1 MVTRGLTVQS
11 GRCSPSK
18 SPASSSGPGV
28 EHGTCQS
35 QKGWGQLHAFV
46 DNILCPYKPDYSATH
61 HNRPKCNGEIC
72 NRYIL
77 LPITSIDDVPIM
89 ASIIVTVRI
98 EEVQHINGDIS
109 KQDVININGDISSPS
124 LCDEEGD
131 NLEYYRFCY
140 SYDSFEVQWDKC
152 Q

>member
-1 MVTRGLTVQS
+1 MGKQ
-11 GRCSPSK
+11 SK
-18 SPASSSGPGV
+18 SKTMQASAQDKDIECIRTPI
-28 EHGTCQS
+28 EKRLIEEAKFDDDKTE
-35 QKGWGQLHAFV
+35 QLHAFV

-61 HNRPKCNGEIC
+61 HNRHKCNGEIF
-72 NRYIL
+72 NRYIR

-124 LCDEEGD
+124 LFDEEED
-131 NLEYYRFCY
+131 NLDFL
-140 SYDSFEVQWDKC
+140 V
-152 Q
+152 